1 MSFFVGVIFFC
12 LPGDCAFWKAEQIF
26 DTKAQCEDVISGA
39 MDVFERNSEV
49 AAGACLEIRMT
60 GT

>member
-1 MSFFVGVIFFC
+1 MSFFIGVIFFC

-26 DTKAQCEDVISGA
+26 DTKAQCEVVISDA

-60 GT
+60 RT